1 MKISV
6 KSNDSSFTPHPEA
19 DCTAVCVDVTPLK
32 TVDSSFGQREVFKL
46 VFESSILRDDD
57 RPFLVWSRNF
67 TPSLH
72 EKSAFR
78 AFLRQWFG
86 RDLTAA
92 ELNEFDTESLIGR
105 TARLSI
111 VHSEY
116 NGSTYANI
124 ALARADKSETPL
136 KASGHYTRI
145 KDREQDQDG
154 RFRPA
159 SGGSSAP
166 DWRRTK
172 VHVGKHKGLDLG
184 DLDRGAVEAL
194 VTKWLPNALEK
205 EKPLKADRDLIAA
218 LQHASQALL
227 ADDEDNDTEPF

>member
-1 MKISV
+1 MKI
-6 KSNDSSFTPHPEA
+6 KAKPDGSNFEPHPES
-19 DCTAVCVDVTPLK
+19 DCTAVLVDVTPLK
-32 TVDSSFGQREVFKL
+32 TVESNYGPREVFKL

-78 AFLRQWFG
+78 AFIRQWFG
-86 RDLTAA
+86 RDLTPA
-92 ELNEFDTESLIGR
+92 ELDEFDTESLIGR

-111 VHSEY
+111 VHHDY
-116 NGSTYANI
+116 NGNTYANI
-124 ALARADKSETPL
+124 GLVRPDKSEDPL
-136 KASGHYTRI
+136 KPSGHYTRV
-145 KDREQDQDG
+145 KDREQDEDG
-154 RFRPA
+154 KFRPA
-159 SGGSSAP
+159 SGGGSTP

-184 DLDRGAVEAL
+184 DLDRDAVEAL

-205 EKPLKADRDLIAA
+205 EKPLKADRELIAA
-218 LQHASQALL
+218 LQHAREALL
-227 ADDEDNDTEPF
+227 ADDEDDENEPF

>member
-1 MKISV
+1 MKLSA
-6 KSNDSSFTPHPEA
+6 KPDSSTFEPHPES
-19 DCTAVCVDVTPLK
+19 DCTGVCVDVTPLK
-32 TVDSSFGQREVFKL
+32 TVKSDYGDREVFKL

-86 RDLTAA
+86 RDLTAS
-92 ELNEFDTESLIGR
+92 ELEEFDTESLIGR

-111 VHSEY
+111 VHNEY
-116 NGSTYANI
+116 NGNTYANI
-124 ALARADKSETPL
+124 GLIRPDKSEDPL
-136 KASGHYTRI
+136 KPSGHYTRV
-145 KDREQDQDG
+145 KDREQDEDG
-154 RFRPA
+154 KFRPA
-159 SGGSSAP
+159 SGGGSAP

-184 DLDRGAVEAL
+184 DLDRDAVEAL

-205 EKPLKADRDLIAA
+205 EKPLKADRELIAA
-218 LQHASQALL
+218 LQHAREALL
-227 ADDEDNDTEPF
+227 ADDEHDTNEPF

>member
-1 MKISV
+1 MKISN
-6 KSNDSSFTPHPEA
+6 KASGSTFEPHPEA

-32 TVDSSFGQREVFKL
+32 SQETSFGKRDVFKL
-46 VFESSILRDDD
+46 VFESGVLRDDD

-72 EKSAFR
+72 EKSALR
-78 AFLRQWFG
+78 AFLKQWFG

-92 ELNEFDTESLIGR
+92 ELDEFDTESLIGR

-111 VHSEY
+111 VHNDY
-116 NGSTYANI
+116 NGNTYANI
-124 ALARADKSETPL
+124 GLVRPDKSDSPL
-136 KASGHYTRI
+136 APSGHYTRI
-145 KDREQDQDG
+145 EDREQDEDG
-154 RFRPA
+154 KFRPA
-159 SGGSSAP
+159 SGGGSTP

-184 DLDRGAVEAL
+184 DLDRDAVMAL
-194 VTKWLPNALEK
+194 LGKWLPVALEK

-218 LQHASQALL
+218 LQQASEAMASEL
-227 ADDEDNDTEPF
+227 DEEIDEPF

>member
-1 MKISV
+1 MKI
-6 KSNDSSFTPHPEA
+6 KAKPDGSNFEPHPES
-19 DCTAVCVDVTPLK
+19 DCTAVLVDVTPLK
-32 TVDSSFGQREVFKL
+32 TVESNFGPREVFKL

-86 RDLTAA
+86 RDLTAS
-92 ELNEFDTESLIGR
+92 ELEEFDTETLIGR

-111 VHSEY
+111 VHNEY

-124 ALARADKSETPL
+124 GLIRPDKSEEPL
-136 KASGHYTRI
+136 EISGHYTRV
-145 KDREQDQDG
+145 KDRVQDEDG
-154 RFRPA
+154 KFRPA
-159 SGGSSAP
+159 TGGGSSA
-166 DWRRTK
+166 DWQRVK

-184 DLDRGAVEAL
+184 DLDRDSVEAL
-194 VTKWLPNALEK
+194 VTRWLPKALEK

-218 LQHASQALL
+218 LQHAREALL
-227 ADDEDNDTEPF
+227 ADDEDDENEPF